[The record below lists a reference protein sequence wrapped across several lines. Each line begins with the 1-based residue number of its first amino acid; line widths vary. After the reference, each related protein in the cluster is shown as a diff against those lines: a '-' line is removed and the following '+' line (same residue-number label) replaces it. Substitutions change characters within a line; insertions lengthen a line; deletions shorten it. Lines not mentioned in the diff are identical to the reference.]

1 MAEEMK
7 NGAISEEALEQVA
20 GGLSISSSTLK
31 KILIG
36 AGVAILVAGGA
47 TTMGV
52 GYKKGWFSKKG
63 KRPVEADVEVEAV
76 DPRNPKYF
84 TSNVEVDYDGTI
96 FYDPNIEYPDE

>member
-52 GYKKGWFSKKG
+52 GYKKGWFSKEEEEGSLAQLKKEG
-63 KRPVEADVEVEAV
+63 KFVL
-76 DPRNPKYF
+76 
-84 TSNVEVDYDGTI
+84 
-96 FYDPNIEYPDE
+96 